1 MAAQGSEWRS
11 WKKAKT
17 RAFLYQ
23 LVECGPRATQGG
35 SVLAEPIVRC
45 WDQFSVPQNKEL
57 CYRPQAQQSIVQHC
71 MATGKS
77 QLQAYKRTSASHCKH
92 ALVRGSQKQ
101 NPRGVRACG
110 RTGKIPVV
118 THKNSFSKTG
128 FLLSWSSLCR
138 QSGLTQRSILPVS

>member
-1 MAAQGSEWRS
+1 MEELEEGKNQGLPLQTSRVWAESNPGRLC
-11 WKKAKT
+11 AC
-17 RAFLYQ
+17 RAY
-23 LVECGPRATQGG
+23 
-35 SVLAEPIVRC
+35 VRC

-71 MATGKS
+71 MAAGKS